1 MNKYLLLFLLI
12 LTYGK
17 TLAQETQ
24 AGTVK
29 GKVSLPSGIALE
41 AVNVGLSGTSYG
53 TSTND
58 DGVFEITNVK
68 PGKYL
73 VVASFLGFDK
83 AQKSITL
90 AAGEVV
96 QVSFELKESS
106 TQLQQVE
113 ITGRKETS
121 YQNEISFVAS
131 KTATPLKDV
140 PQSVSYVT
148 KEVIQDQQAFRTS
161 EIVKNVSGVNQFSGY
176 DDFALRGFRVG
187 DNQLINGLRVTGGFW
202 NSPLVTNLERVEVIK
217 GPASALFGNT
227 DPGGTINRVTKKPLD
242 ESRQA
247 MSFSTGSF
255 QTFRATS
262 DFTGPL
268 NDDKSLLY
276 RLNVGYQSTETFRD
290 LQGKTDILVAPSV
303 SFLPNEKTRVNLD
316 FVYSANFGILDR
328 GQPIFGAEAGTDL
341 NSTPISFAIGQAN
354 DYHNEKNYYLTTS
367 VSHDLTK
374 NITLNASYLKYAYEE
389 DLLEHRTSNNYAVDS
404 AGEEISTLM
413 EMQTIK
419 RKKKSYNDNLT
430 SYLTWDFQT
439 GDLEHKFLAGYDYI
453 QQAVPAGGA
462 SENANGYR
470 NASNTG
476 TIRRYNP
483 DNKALYLLD
492 DGGNPVPNV
501 PHFNLETS
509 DFIIGNTSNYF
520 TTSSTIAPTQYH
532 AHGIYIQDQIKYKK
546 FQVLLGLRQEFY
558 FDYLNYNQSEEEKV
572 EQKALIPRIGLV
584 YSLTP
589 KINVYGT
596 YVEGFQPQ
604 GAGIIG
610 DPQIYG
616 GPFDPKTSNMF
627 EAGLKSEWFN
637 NRLTTNI
644 AFYRIE
650 QNNLLVNANSS
661 ENPELLEQ
669 RGQELARGVEIDV
682 IGNILPNLSVIANYA
697 FNKTEVTE
705 SDNEILVGRIKENA
719 PRHQGGFWGK
729 YLVNKGK
736 LSGVS
741 LAFGGNFVTERN
753 TNYDADY
760 NLEQQL
766 VLPAYMVFDAA
777 LSYEVNKFK
786 ISMNVYN
793 LLDKTH
799 WVGGYSYTRLY
810 PGTPRNY
817 LTTVAYKF

>member
-1 MNKYLLLFLLI
+1 MKKFLLLSLLLSFFSGLI
-12 LTYGK
+12 AQDVQTGTIRGEV
-17 TLAQETQ
+17 TLQ
-24 AGTVK
+24 
-29 GKVSLPSGIALE
+29 SGRALE
-41 AVNVGLSGTSYG
+41 AANVGLEGTSYG
-53 TSTND
+53 TATNT
-58 DGVFEITNVK
+58 DGKFEITDVK
-68 PGKYL
+68 PGNY
-73 VVASFLGFDK
+73 VIVASFVGFDRAEK
-83 AQKSITL
+83 NIQIAP
-90 AAGEVV
+90 GETVK
-96 QVSFELKESS
+96 VSFQLKENSM
-106 TQLQQVE
+106 QLQDVE
-113 ITGRKETS
+113 ITGRKETT
-121 YQNEISFVAS
+121 YQNEISFIAS
-131 KTATPLKDV
+131 KTATPLKEI
-140 PQSVSYVT
+140 PQAVSYVT

-176 DDFALRGFRVG
+176 DDFALRGFRIG
-187 DNQLINGLRVTGGFW
+187 DNQLINGLRVSGGFW
-202 NSPLVTNLERVEVIK
+202 NAPLVTNLERVEVIK

-268 NDDKSLLY
+268 NEDNSLLY

-290 LQGKTDILVAPSV
+290 LQGKTDILVAPSI
-303 SFLPNEKTRVNLD
+303 SFLPNDKTRVNLD
-316 FVYSANFGILDR
+316 FVYSANFGKLDR

-367 VSHDLTK
+367 ISHDLTD

-430 SYLTWDFQT
+430 TYLTWDFET
-439 GDLEHKFLAGYDYI
+439 GIFEHKFLVGYDYI
-453 QQAVPAGGA
+453 QQSVPAGGA

-476 TIRRYNP
+476 TIRRYNSA
-483 DNKALYLLD
+483 NKDLFLLD
-492 DGGNPVPNV
+492 ENGNPVPNV

-520 TTSSTIAPTQYH
+520 TTSTTIAPTRYH
-532 AHGIYIQDQIKYKK
+532 AHGIYIQDQIKYNK
-546 FQVLLGLRQEFY
+546 FQLLLGLRQEFY
-558 FDYLNYNQSEEEKV
+558 SDYLNYNQKEEEKV
-572 EQKALIPRIGLV
+572 EQRALIPRVGIV

-589 KINVYGT
+589 KINLYGT

-604 GAGIIG
+604 GAGIVG

-627 EAGLKSEWFN
+627 EVGMKSDWFN
-637 NRLTTNI
+637 KRLTTNI

-650 QNNLLVNANSS
+650 QNNLLVNANGKN
-661 ENPELLEQ
+661 NPELLEQ
-669 RGQELARGVEIDV
+669 RGQELGKGIEIDI
-682 IGNILPNLSVIANYA
+682 IGNILPNLSVTANYA
-697 FNKTEVTE
+697 INKTEVTE
-705 SDNEILVGRIKENA
+705 SDNEVLIGRIKENA
-719 PRHQGGFWGK
+719 PRHQGGFWAK
-729 YLVNKGK
+729 YIVDDGK
-736 LSGVS
+736 LRGIG
-741 LAFGGNFVTERN
+741 LAIGANFVTERN
-753 TNYDADY
+753 TNYDEDY
-760 NLEQQL
+760 TLDQQL
-766 VLPAYMVFDAA
+766 VLPGYAVFDAA

-810 PGTPRNY
+810 PGSPRNY